1 MCVGIQNK
9 TEKLFRQEEYDTEY
23 ELIPFFDTSAGR
35 IHVEDFEEE
44 IFSERFTD
52 FEERPILE
60 INTPFSDDS
69 SEERP
74 ILEINTPFSDDSS
87 EEGSVSDDYDYDYD
101 YNDFLDEDPFCRIDA
116 DLLDQL
122 IKNYHESD
130 DE

>member
-69 SEERP
+69 SEE
-74 ILEINTPFSDDSS
+74 
-87 EEGSVSDDYDYDYD
+87 GSVSDDYDYDYD